1 MFHFFTKSKQPITF
15 CFSVDIHAHVIP
27 GIDDG
32 SPDVETSLQLIDAM
46 HDMGINTI
54 LASPHIAEGAFENTR
69 ASIATAYETLATALA
84 RSGRTG
90 VSIKCH
96 AENRIDNM
104 LLENISHAAV
114 PTLPDG
120 YALIENSFIQEP
132 WNLEQLIF
140 DMQVKGYRP
149 ILAHPE
155 RFSYYD
161 MRRLKKL
168 HERVPFQ
175 INMLSLAG
183 YYGKDICRKA
193 IMLAREGLADFL
205 GTDIHNMRHI
215 DHLRH
220 YLTTSDARRHRAILE
235 PIVRNDLFIDA
246 KRQR

>member
-1 MFHFFTKSKQPITF
+1 MFHFFTKSRQPITF
-15 CFSVDIHAHVIP
+15 CFSTDIHAHIIP

-32 SPDVETSLQLIDAM
+32 APDAETSLKLIDAM
-46 HDMGINTI
+46 HHMGIDTI
-54 LASPHIAEGAFENTR
+54 FASPHIAEGAFENTR
-69 ASIATAYETLATALA
+69 TSITTAYETLMAALN
-84 RSGRTG
+84 RTGRTD
-90 VSIKCH
+90 VAIKCH

-104 LLENISHAAV
+104 LLENISRGAV

-168 HERVPFQ
+168 HERIPFQ
-175 INMLSLAG
+175 INMLSFAG

-193 IMLAREGLADFL
+193 VMLAREGFADFL
-205 GTDIHNMRHI
+205 GTDIHSMRHI
-215 DHLRH
+215 DCLQR
-220 YLTTSDARRHRAILE
+220 YLTTADAKRHRAILE
-235 PIVRNDLFIDA
+235 PIVRNDFFNI
-246 KRQR
+246 